1 MKFKITLNLKKRMGL
16 RFLFSFITISYSL
29 FAQNFAVL
37 HWNNEYSKSINYSS
51 VKNENKDSV
60 EIFYFSHLDNEAS
73 TEFRNFTAFVSNGE
87 NEIKSFEKTD
97 TLKTFKTA
105 SIRLF
110 YLKESYF
117 IEQQF
122 SFMEDEEFEEVGD
135 DFMNSKRDSISGL
148 YPKKILQEN
157 YYWVGKNLDFNGK
170 NLGVLVER
178 NTKDEKM
185 LELEKTFLLD
195 FMETSRF
202 TNFDAHKFYSNNPKK
217 TEKSV
222 FSLMKSTFEFI
233 LNNDTAAFFQRII
246 NYNDYTG
253 LSNTRNKPLDEL
265 KRECYE
271 IFDKAYLNFKK
282 DSLLI
287 SLDNSLSDLNYRF
300 FVKKNQLSNQKYLVQ
315 LHISVSKNQVIII
328 EGKVETVLRG
338 LVFQQ
343 EPSVFI
349 DSISSNPFKTNF
361 LILNDSLNI
370 YKNKKL
376 YELLN
381 GLAGEIRNWSV
392 ESKALVLHL
401 EKGDLI
407 VKLKGSL
414 KSENIKDFDAYIIKS
429 VKLFENESPSLIL
442 KKHSP

>member
-1 MKFKITLNLKKRMGL
+1 
-16 RFLFSFITISYSL
+16 
-29 FAQNFAVL
+29 
-37 HWNNEYSKSINYSS
+37 
-51 VKNENKDSV
+51 
-60 EIFYFSHLDNEAS
+60 
-73 TEFRNFTAFVSNGE
+73 
-87 NEIKSFEKTD
+87 
-97 TLKTFKTA
+97 
-105 SIRLF
+105 
-110 YLKESYF
+110 
-117 IEQQF
+117 
-122 SFMEDEEFEEVGD
+122 
-135 DFMNSKRDSISGL
+135 
-148 YPKKILQEN
+148 
-157 YYWVGKNLDFNGK
+157 
-170 NLGVLVER
+170 
-178 NTKDEKM
+178 M
-185 LELEKTFLLD
+185 LEIEKTFLLD

-202 TNFDAHKFYSNNPKK
+202 TNFDAHKFYSNNPNK

-233 LNNDTAAFFQRII
+233 LNDDTAAFFQRII
-246 NYNDYTG
+246 NYNDYIG
-253 LSNTRNKPLDEL
+253 LSKTRNKPLDEL
-265 KRECYE
+265 KKECYE

-287 SLDNSLSDLNYRF
+287 SLDNSLSDLNHMF

-315 LHISVSKNQVIII
+315 LHIPVSKNQVIII

-370 YKNKKL
+370 YKNKQL

-392 ESKALVLHL
+392 ESKSLVLHL

-429 VKLFENESPSLIL
+429 VKLFENESPGVIL
-442 KKHSP
+442 QKNSF